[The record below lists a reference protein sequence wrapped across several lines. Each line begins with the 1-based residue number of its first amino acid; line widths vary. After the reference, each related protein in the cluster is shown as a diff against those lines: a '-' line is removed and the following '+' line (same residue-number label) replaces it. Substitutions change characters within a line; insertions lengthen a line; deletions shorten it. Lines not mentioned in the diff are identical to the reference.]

1 MDTCRRTLDT
11 VFTLKKKKEEKYA
24 VNNFKVT
31 GTFGVFKRKGD
42 KISYR
47 CFSI

>member
-11 VFTLKKKKEEKYA
+11 VFTLKEEKYA

-31 GTFGVFKRKGD
+31 GTFGVFERKGD

>member
-11 VFTLKKKKEEKYA
+11 VFTLKEKNA

-31 GTFGVFKRKGD
+31 GTFGVFERKGD